1 MKTNASVMVNL
12 FHAKLSTIW
21 WQAYEK
27 RKYATWCGIVNRL
40 LQIKI
45 FILLECCSQDMLW
58 WYTENVDVRE
68 NAVKK
73 KRNENM
79 LQEAVEDEER
89 KSVKNYGK
97 K

>member
-1 MKTNASVMVNL
+1 MPSSPQFDGKVS
-12 FHAKLSTIW
+12 
-21 WQAYEK
+21 EK

-40 LQIKI
+40 LQITI

-68 NAVKK
+68 IKK
-73 KRNENM
+73 KRNETM

-89 KSVKNYGK
+89 NRSIYGK